1 MRELLFSCAPM
12 FRWTALLPPMLA
24 ALLFCAGCASPRYDY
39 RYVPGRT
46 AALHDGIAIAPPE
59 APPQVLAA
67 IAAGNRIAG
76 LPYAYGGGHRNEL
89 ETAYDCSGAMS
100 YVLRGAGLL
109 RGAMTS
115 RGFRHYGEE
124 GEGGWISVYARRG
137 HVFLVVA
144 GLRFDTGYT
153 SGPKGPQWTTLS
165 RPAPAAVVRH
175 PRGL

>member
-1 MRELLFSCAPM
+1 LRYLLFSCANM
-12 FRWTALLPPMLA
+12 FRQIALLVSMLA

-46 AALHDGIAIAPPE
+46 AALRDGIAMAPPE
-59 APPQVLAA
+59 APPQVLTAVAA
-67 IAAGNRIAG
+67 ANRIAG
-76 LPYAYGGGHRNEL
+76 SPYAYGGGHRADLVN
-89 ETAYDCSGAMS
+89 AYDCSGAMS

-115 RGFRHYGEE
+115 RGFRRYGEE

-137 HVFLVVA
+137 HVFLVIA

-153 SGPKGPQWTTLS
+153 DGSKGPQWTTLS
-165 RPAPAAVVRH
+165 RPAPGAVLRH